1 MPWGHWGNSR
11 QPKRVL
17 ERTDLNALK
26 KILREVMPVTPE
38 NQFVQPDDSKAD
50 IEFDSSSESEHE
62 PAEVDKQRVIEYLR
76 RTFPTL
82 KQITLNGELID
93 ISSVEPS
100 KKSESQNETSE
111 ANPEQTS
118 EPKPEQ
124 TSEANPEQPKENEAQ
139 VTSEDCAG
147 KRRRIARGA

>member
-1 MPWGHWGNSR
+1 MTH
-11 QPKRVL
+11 
-17 ERTDLNALK
+17 
-26 KILREVMPVTPE
+26 
-38 NQFVQPDDSKAD
+38 
-50 IEFDSSSESEHE
+50 
-62 PAEVDKQRVIEYLR
+62 
-76 RTFPTL
+76 
-82 KQITLNGELID
+82 ITMDGETWYIG
-93 ISSVEPS
+93 SVEPS
-100 KKSESQNETSE
+100 KKPESQNETSE